1 MSESGRE
8 IINRVIDYTLANP
21 DERDQWE
28 KAPALSGIIAWN
40 DEKHLAEADKWL
52 ERSVATQTSEGVLN
66 YNDRIELTSGHVRT
80 VTPTAALS
88 ASIGYPLLLRY
99 QETGN
104 ERHLEAAKLHVGAL
118 MNAPRTKDGGISMRW
133 ESNELWVDFTYLMC
147 PFLAL
152 YGKITGN
159 QEHIDEAFRQF
170 EIHADHLVCKNK
182 HLARHAWCETPDHY
196 PQSTFWA
203 RGNGWLFNCSNDLVD
218 IDPNNARAAV
228 VGEIGVKTLKAMH
241 AHQDRSGFF
250 HHTLDDHHA
259 KLEAS
264 ATVMFAYGVGEA
276 MRHGLIGDDMLDDAI
291 RAYRAVEKTVEAD
304 GAIPGVAVP
313 PGGPGVPFGT
323 TLFGQGFFL
332 LAGYSLREHLGL

>member
-1 MSESGRE
+1 MALKGRE
-8 IINRVIDYTLANP
+8 AIDRVIEYTLAHP

-28 KAPALSGIIAWN
+28 KAPALSGIIAWDN
-40 DEKHLAEADKWL
+40 ADSVKAADRWID
-52 ERSVATQTSEGVLN
+52 RSVATQTTEGVLN

-80 VTPTAALS
+80 FTPTAALS
-88 ASIGYPLLLRY
+88 ASLGYPMLLRY
-99 QETGN
+99 RKTKN
-104 ERHLEAAKLHVGAL
+104 ERYLEAAKLHVGAI
-118 MNAPRTKDGGISMRW
+118 MKAPRTRDGGISCRW
-133 ESNELWVDFTYLMC
+133 ETPELWVDFTYLMC

-152 YGKITGN
+152 YGQITGET
-159 QEHIDEAFRQF
+159 QYVDEAFRQF
-170 EIHADHLVCKNK
+170 EIHADHLVCKSQ

-203 RGNGWLFNCSNDLVD
+203 RGNGWLFNCSNDLID
-218 IDPNNARAAV
+218 IAPDHERAKT
-228 VGEIGVKTLKAMH
+228 VGEIGVRALKAMH

-250 HHTLDDHHA
+250 HHILDDHHS

-264 ATVMFAYGVGEA
+264 ATTMFAFGVGEA
-276 MRHGLIGDDMLDDAI
+276 MRHGLIGDEMLADAV
-291 RAYRAVEKTVEAD
+291 RAYRAVEDTIEDD

-332 LAGYSLREHLGL
+332 LAGYSLREHLNL

>member
-1 MSESGRE
+1 M
-8 IINRVIDYTLANP
+8 
-21 DERDQWE
+21 
-28 KAPALSGIIAWN
+28 
-40 DEKHLAEADKWL
+40 
-52 ERSVATQTSEGVLN
+52 
-66 YNDRIELTSGHVRT
+66 
-80 VTPTAALS
+80 
-88 ASIGYPLLLRY
+88 
-99 QETGN
+99 
-104 ERHLEAAKLHVGAL
+104 
-118 MNAPRTKDGGISMRW
+118 
-133 ESNELWVDFTYLMC
+133 
-147 PFLAL
+147 
-152 YGKITGN
+152 
-159 QEHIDEAFRQF
+159 
-170 EIHADHLVCKNK
+170 
-182 HLARHAWCETPDHY
+182 
-196 PQSTFWA
+196 
-203 RGNGWLFNCSNDLVD
+203 FNCSNDLVD
-218 IDPNNARAAV
+218 IDPNNARAEV

-241 AHQDRSGFF
+241 EHQDRSGFF